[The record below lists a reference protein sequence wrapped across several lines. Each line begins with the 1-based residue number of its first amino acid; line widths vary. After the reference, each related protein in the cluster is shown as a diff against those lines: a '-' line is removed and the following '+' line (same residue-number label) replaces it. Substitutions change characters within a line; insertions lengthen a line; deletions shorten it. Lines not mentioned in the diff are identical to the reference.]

1 MESSSESSGTCGL
14 CSKDLTNLNKA
25 NIDRHHAACRKKRK
39 SSLPN
44 EISTYFKKGILD
56 LVSCF
61 LFVMILLRPFIPIN
75 TNFSNICNL
84 VRVNYHSMFRG
95 SFTLFS
101 RDQST
106 RAGSTYGPT
115 GPGPRAPRL
124 KGVPRFWSW
133 IVFKTKKYWC
143 NKWRNSYNIQVQ
155 YFKMEFAIL
164 IILSIK
170 WKNWSRNDIQKWVS
184 NPM

>member
-1 MESSSESSGTCGL
+1 MQSNSESCGTCDL

-61 LFVMILLRPFIPIN
+61 LFIMILLRPFLSIN

-95 SFTLFS
+95 SFSLFS

-106 RAGSTYGPT
+106 RAGSIYGPT
-115 GPGPRAPRL
+115 GPVPRAPRL
-124 KGVPRFWSW
+124 KGVPRF
-133 IVFKTKKYWC
+133 
-143 NKWRNSYNIQVQ
+143 
-155 YFKMEFAIL
+155 
-164 IILSIK
+164 
-170 WKNWSRNDIQKWVS
+170 
-184 NPM
+184 